1 MNSIKIVKAPNISDP
16 EIRRLQLVG
25 LVLPLPSNEILKQ
38 AHNISPAVNT
48 YVVFTEDV
56 IRRLKKEDKKS
67 AVEYWSAK
75 SEKFMV
81 FNADDCQVI
90 S

>member
-25 LVLPLPSNEILKQ
+25 LVIPLHERVENANTVTVLIKDVLK
-38 AHNISPAVNT
+38 V
-48 YVVFTEDV
+48 
-56 IRRLKKEDKKS
+56 LKEERKFS
-67 AVEYWSAK
+67 AVEYWSAVGKESMTFK
-75 SEKFMV
+75 SGEYIF
-81 FNADDCQVI
+81 I